1 MQKSKQK
8 QAKSE
13 NEFIIFFLCQ
23 NIHRFQYKDT
33 TPCRITCLLSNTKQ
47 IIAIYELHLFYQNY
61 PASHIIDICSKNQDI
76 NR

>member
-47 IIAIYELHLFYQNY
+47 IIAIYELDIFSSKLSCK
-61 PASHIIDICSKNQDI
+61 SH
-76 NR
+76 NRYLLEKSRHQ